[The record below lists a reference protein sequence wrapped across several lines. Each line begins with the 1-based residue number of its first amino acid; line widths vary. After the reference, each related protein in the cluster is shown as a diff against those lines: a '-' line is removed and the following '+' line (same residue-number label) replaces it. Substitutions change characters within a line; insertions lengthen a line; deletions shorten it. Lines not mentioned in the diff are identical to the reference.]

1 MIERLLPSLKRQN
14 AYWVDFYRN
23 IPSIPIRSSA
33 RITDTVGEGV
43 EVSLH
48 PRPETPAPLGGDD
61 GVKLGMQILVT
72 LK

>member
-33 RITDTVGEGV
+33 RITVPVDEGV

-48 PRPETPAPLGGDD
+48 PRPQTPAPLGGDD
-61 GVKLGMQILVT
+61 GVELVMQFLVT

>member
-14 AYWVDFYRN
+14 AYWVNFYRN
-23 IPSIPIRSSA
+23 IPSIPILGSVRV
-33 RITDTVGEGV
+33 TDTVDEGV

-48 PRPETPAPLGGDD
+48 PRPQTPAPLGGDD
-61 GVKLGMQILVT
+61 RVKLGMQFLVT